1 MTREPD
7 DPFVDGVLD
16 RLDDL
21 EPPRILDRD
30 ARRAVMLTGMVAVVM
45 VALVLAGLA
54 GGLAGGQE
62 AGSGEEPISASGPSI
77 DPASVG
83 EALRRLK
90 VDPAPGS
97 KPSGLEPSEP
107 NPATPEGIERYQSVD
122 ASAPGRRT

>member
-30 ARRAVMLTGMVAVVM
+30 ARRAMMLTGMVAVVL

-54 GGLAGGQE
+54 GGLAGGLK
-62 AGSGEEPISASGPSI
+62 ASSGEEPISASGPSI

>member
-30 ARRAVMLTGMVAVVM
+30 ARRAMMLTGMVAVVM

-54 GGLAGGQE
+54 GGLAGGLK
-62 AGSGEEPISASGPSI
+62 ASSGEEPISASGPSI